1 MVVVGQVSDPYDDPD
16 DDLGITISGLPEDL
30 LGAGEDGVA
39 RNIDVESAHSA
50 ETGGG
55 EAVGDDELEY
65 NLDEWSVLEHQAVTE
80 RLLEAG
86 IPHRWDGP
94 RLYVALADEAAVEAV
109 LDAVEGETDPLDPER
124 DQVAYDLSEW
134 DDDRIGA
141 LVEELDRASI
151 PFAWDGDE
159 LFVYAD
165 DEQSLDESLDKVA
178 HPHELAAEND
188 DGDAGGELLGE
199 LFIAADR
206 LQRDPD
212 DHETTVI
219 MLDLVRAAEAAP
231 PPYGLSQNEW
241 KHLRERMNGLA
252 DLLRDPSVEENAVL
266 ASARDLR
273 NALRPYV

>member
-1 MVVVGQVSDPYDDPD
+1 MEAVGQVSNPYDESD

-30 LGAGEDGVA
+30 VDVDTASAGETGSGD
-39 RNIDVESAHSA
+39 DA
-50 ETGGG
+50 E
-55 EAVGDDELEY
+55 DDELEY
-65 NLDEWSVLEHQAVTE
+65 NLDEWSVLEHEAVTE

-94 RLYVALADEAAVEAV
+94 KLYVAASDEAAVEVV
-109 LDAVEGETDPLDPER
+109 LDAVEGEADPLDPDR
-124 DQVAYDLSEW
+124 DQVAYDLAEW
-134 DDDRIGA
+134 DDDRLTV

-159 LFVYAD
+159 LFVHAD
-165 DEQSLDESLDKVA
+165 DEQRLDELLDKVA
-178 HPHELAAEND
+178 HPHELAVEDD
-188 DGDAGGELLGE
+188 DGDAGGEFLGE

-231 PPYGLSQNEW
+231 PPYGLSDNEW
-241 KHLRERMNGLA
+241 KHLRERMTALA
-252 DLLRDPSVEENAVL
+252 ELLRDPLIEENAVL

-273 NALRPYV
+273 NALRSYV